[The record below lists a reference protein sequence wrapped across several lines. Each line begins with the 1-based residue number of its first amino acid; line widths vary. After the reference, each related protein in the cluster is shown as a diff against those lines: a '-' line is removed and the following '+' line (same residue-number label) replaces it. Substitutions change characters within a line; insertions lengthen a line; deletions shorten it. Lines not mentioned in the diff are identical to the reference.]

1 MKIYYLKNGKI
12 TKWDDLTQLKNG
24 NYLFYYKKFDKT
36 EIEISF
42 PNLLSGRNMFNYCTN
57 LTSFNGDL
65 SSLVIGY
72 EMFLSCSSIKS
83 FSGDL
88 SSLVNGYRM
97 FDNCRSLTSFD
108 GKNLKKLAF
117 GNNMFRYCKLSIP
130 SVEKIAE

>member
-24 NYLFYYKKFDKT
+24 NYLFYHKEFDKT

-42 PNLLSGRNMFNYCTN
+42 PNLSSGRNMFNYCTN

-83 FSGDL
+83 FNGDL

-97 FDNCRSLTSFD
+97 FDASSLTSFD

-117 GNNMFRYCKLSIP
+117 GNNMFRNCKLSIP